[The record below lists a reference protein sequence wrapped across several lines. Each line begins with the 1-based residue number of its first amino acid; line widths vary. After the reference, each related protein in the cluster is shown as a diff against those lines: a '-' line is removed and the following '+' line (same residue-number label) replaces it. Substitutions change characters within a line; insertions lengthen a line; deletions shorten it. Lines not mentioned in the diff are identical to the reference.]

1 MKEISIKDIQGF
13 AIGQAENRE
22 GGTGV
27 TVVLCKEGAMGGLD
41 VRGGG
46 PASRESTLL
55 DPLTAPKAIN
65 GVVLSGGSAFGL
77 DAAGGVMKY
86 LEERGIGFDV
96 GFTHVP
102 LVCQADLFDLNVADV
117 FCRPD
122 ADMAYQACLNSE
134 NGGNYRDGCY
144 GAGTGA
150 SIGKYNGM
158 ETAMKTGIG
167 SCAVQIGDFQ
177 LGAIVAV
184 NAIGDVYDPAT
195 GQKIAGMLQKDGQGF
210 DSAEDWLISRID
222 VVKNRFTGRNT
233 TLGVLLTNGKFTNPQ
248 LCKMAGMAHD
258 GYARAIRPVH
268 TSADGDSIY
277 ALATGQADA
286 DLDVAGTLAAR
297 VTAEAIVRAAKSAES
312 LYGLPA
318 MRDLKF

>member
-1 MKEISIKDIQGF
+1 MKEISIKDIKGF
-13 AIGQAENRE
+13 DIGQAENRE

-27 TVVLCKEGAMGGLD
+27 TVVLCREGAMGGLD

-55 DPLTAPKAIN
+55 DPLTSPKAIN

-86 LEERGIGFDV
+86 MEERGIGFDV

-122 ADMAYQACLNSE
+122 SDMAYQACLNSE
-134 NGGNYRDGCY
+134 KGGNYRDGCY

-150 SIGKYNGM
+150 SVGKYNGM
-158 ETAMKTGIG
+158 ECAMKTGIG
-167 SCAVQIGDFQ
+167 SYAVQIGDFQ
-177 LGAIVAV
+177 LGAIAAV
-184 NAIGDVYDPAT
+184 NAIGDVYDPDT
-195 GQKIAGMLQKDGQGF
+195 GKKIAGMLQKDGRGF
-210 DSAEDWLISRID
+210 DSAEDWLISRIS

-268 TSADGDSIY
+268 TSADGDSVY
-277 ALATGQADA
+277 ALATGKVDA

-297 VTAEAIVRAAKSAES
+297 VMAQAIVRAATSAEGM
-312 LYGLPA
+312 YGLPA
-318 MRDLKF
+318 AKDLPF

>member
-1 MKEISIKDIQGF
+1 MKAISIKDIKGF
-13 AIGQAENRE
+13 AIGQVEDRK
-22 GGTGV
+22 GGTGI
-27 TVVLCKEGAMGGLD
+27 TVVLCREGAAGGLD

-55 DPLTAPKAIN
+55 DPLTAPKPVN
-65 GVVLSGGSAFGL
+65 GVVLAGGSAFGL
-77 DAAGGVMKY
+77 DAAGGVMLY
-86 LEERGIGFDV
+86 LEERGIGYDV

-102 LVCQADLFDLNVADV
+102 LVCQADLFDLNVADP
-117 FCRPD
+117 FTRPD
-122 ADMAYQACLNSE
+122 AAMAYEACEASE

-158 ETAMKTGIG
+158 ECAMKSGIG
-167 SCAVQIGDFQ
+167 SFAVQTGDFQ

-184 NAIGDVYDPAT
+184 NAIGDIYDPGT
-195 GQKIAGMLQKDGQGF
+195 GRKIAGMLQKDGKRF
-210 DSAEDWLISRID
+210 ESAEDLLLSRYA
-222 VVKNRFTGRNT
+222 VVDNRFAGRNT
-233 TLGVLLTNGKFTNPQ
+233 TLGVILTNGKFSNPQ

-258 GYARAIRPVH
+258 GYARCIRPVH

-277 ALATGQADA
+277 ALATGEVEA

-297 VTAEAIVRAAKSAES
+297 VVEQAVLRAVWAADSM
-312 LYGLPA
+312 YGLPA
-318 MRDLKF
+318 AKDIAF

>member
-1 MKEISIKDIQGF
+1 MKEISIKEIEGF

-22 GGTGV
+22 GGSGL
-27 TVVLCKEGAMGGLD
+27 TVVISRDGASGGLD

-46 PASRESTLL
+46 PASRESTLV
-55 DPLTAPKAIN
+55 DPLTSPKAIN

-96 GFTHVP
+96 GYTHVP

-122 ADMAYQACLNSE
+122 ADMAYQACLNAE

-158 ETAMKTGIG
+158 ECAMKSGIG
-167 SCAVQIGDFQ
+167 SYAVQIGDFKI
-177 LGAIVAV
+177 GAIVAV
-184 NAIGDVYDPAT
+184 NAIGDVYDPGT
-195 GQKIAGMLQKDGQGF
+195 GKKIAGMLQRDGKGF
-210 DSAEDWLISRID
+210 DSAEELLISRYS
-222 VVKNRFTGRNT
+222 VVTNRFTGRNT
-233 TLGVLLTNGKFTNPQ
+233 TLGVLLTNGNFTNPQ

-277 ALATGQADA
+277 ALAAGKVDA

-297 VTAEAIVRAAKSAES
+297 VTAEAIVRAATSAES

-318 MRDLKF
+318 AADLSF